1 MILVTVSAVVVPV
14 AFIASCLFVFGA
26 CNEDPRPE
34 EDAGGRGEAVVEEE
48 VELLDKRSP
57 V

>member
-1 MILVTVSAVVVPV
+1 M

-34 EDAGGRGEAVVEEE
+34 EETSGTGDAVVEEE